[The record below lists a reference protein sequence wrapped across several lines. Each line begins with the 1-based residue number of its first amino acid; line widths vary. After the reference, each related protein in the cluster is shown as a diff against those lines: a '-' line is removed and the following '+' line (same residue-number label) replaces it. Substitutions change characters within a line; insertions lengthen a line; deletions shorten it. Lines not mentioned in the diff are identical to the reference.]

1 MLRKNY
7 RDETHPDS
15 SASQRVNNNRRRA
28 DGPDSNTH
36 HDYSENDTGS
46 NFFSEKEPLD
56 FIVMLLE
63 TFVDED
69 NVNFVF
75 EYLPGQD
82 LYWVLVNENNLQMGK
97 QQRRRDWVLFY
108 CAEILCALDTLHS
121 RHIIYR
127 DMKPDNIMID
137 YEGHIKLIDFGFSKR
152 LSERSNFRTKTNCGT
167 IGYTAPE
174 ILLGLTSGYSFQV
187 DIWSFGILLAELLS
201 G

>member
-1 MLRKNY
+1 ML
-7 RDETHPDS
+7 
-15 SASQRVNNNRRRA
+15 
-28 DGPDSNTH
+28 
-36 HDYSENDTGS
+36 
-46 NFFSEKEPLD
+46 F
-56 FIVMLLE
+56 E

-82 LYWVLVNENNLQMGK
+82 LYWVLINENNLQLGK

-108 CAEILCALDTLHS
+108 CAEILCALNTLHT

-152 LSERSNFRTKTNCGT
+152 LSER
-167 IGYTAPE
+167 
-174 ILLGLTSGYSFQV
+174 
-187 DIWSFGILLAELLS
+187 
-201 G
+201 

>member
-1 MLRKNY
+1 MRSRRTEEYAAAVAENNQQ
-7 RDETHPDS
+7 DS
-15 SASQRVNNNRRRA
+15 RSESGENRINVYA
-28 DGPDSNTH
+28 EYVD
-36 HDYSENDTGS
+36 
-46 NFFSEKEPLD
+46 KEPLD
-56 FIVMLLE
+56 FIVMLFE

-82 LYWVLVNENNLQMGK
+82 LYWVLINENNLQLGK

-108 CAEILCALDTLHS
+108 CAEILCALNTLHT

-152 LSERSNFRTKTNCGT
+152 LSER
-167 IGYTAPE
+167 
-174 ILLGLTSGYSFQV
+174 
-187 DIWSFGILLAELLS
+187 
-201 G
+201 

>member
-1 MLRKNY
+1 
-7 RDETHPDS
+7 
-15 SASQRVNNNRRRA
+15 
-28 DGPDSNTH
+28 
-36 HDYSENDTGS
+36 
-46 NFFSEKEPLD
+46 
-56 FIVMLLE
+56 MLLE

-137 YEGHIKLIDFGFSKR
+137 YEGHIKLIDFGFAKK
-152 LSERSNFRTKTNCGT
+152 LSERSNYRTKTNCGT

-174 ILLGLTSGYSFQV
+174 ILLGLTTGYSF
-187 DIWSFGILLAELLS
+187 
-201 G
+201 